1 MEIGV
6 AENLVE
12 QAKIKST
19 QMSNSLNKK
28 WWIPREE
35 SLGKEGNTS
44 KKLVKDVLIYIKD
57 NFEQFP
63 RGGLD
68 LNAITINIEL
78 RKTWPYNT
86 RFGLKPFALAV
97 STYCLFISSRKEF
110 FVNIVKPAKPPMT
123 IDVTGSTMCHK

>member
-19 QMSNSLNKK
+19 QMNDSLNKK

-68 LNAITINIEL
+68 LNAITINIDDDWDKALNKLESIAVLFDL
-78 RKTWPYNT
+78 RLDEDTGET
-86 RFGLKPFALAV
+86 IMFFDVRIQRFA
-97 STYCLFISSRKEF
+97 
-110 FVNIVKPAKPPMT
+110 
-123 IDVTGSTMCHK
+123 